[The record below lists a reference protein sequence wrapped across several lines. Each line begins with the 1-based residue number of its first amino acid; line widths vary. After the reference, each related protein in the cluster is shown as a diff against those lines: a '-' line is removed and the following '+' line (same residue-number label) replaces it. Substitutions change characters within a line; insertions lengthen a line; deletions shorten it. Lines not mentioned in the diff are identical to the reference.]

1 MADPQLTPELAQE
14 IAGETSAVIGLN
26 VLITDVAGVVIGSGD
41 VTRVGSVHEASLEVL
56 RTLEP
61 AEHSAERARALRGVR
76 PGITLPIVI
85 DGTAFGTVGLTG
97 APRHVRRFGLVVRR
111 QTEILLRE
119 AIGVESRLLGE
130 RARHDLVRDLA
141 FFDADVVEP
150 AAIAARAADLG
161 LDLRLPRVA
170 ILVEVRGTPAGSPL
184 RTLREVFPDVRD
196 LTAEMTA
203 SRFAVLHHPRHP
215 GEPARRCARLTAVF
229 RERYGLAAHAGFGAP
244 AAGVPGLH
252 ESTVDAAAAVRLGP
266 RRRPGETVFDIE
278 TLRTEQLLETTA
290 HQARDRFAAGR
301 LGALRDDPAWDAL
314 SGTVLAWVEHGMN
327 LVHTAAAL
335 HIHRNTLLHRLA
347 KITELTGQP
356 VREATAAVPVYL
368 ACLAARL
375 AEEVP

>member
-1 MADPQLTPELAQE
+1 MADPQLTPALAQE

-26 VLITDVAGVVIGSGD
+26 VLITDVEGVVIGSGD
-41 VTRVGSVHEASLEVL
+41 VSRVGSVHEASLEVL
-56 RTLEP
+56 RTLEA
-61 AEHSAERARALRGVR
+61 AEHSAERARALQGVR

-85 DGTAFGTVGLTG
+85 DGTAVGTVGLTG

-119 AIGVESRLLGE
+119 AIGLESRLLGE

-150 AAIAARAADLG
+150 AAIAARAGELG

-170 ILVEVRGTPAGSPL
+170 VLVEVRGTPAASPL
-184 RTLREVFPDVRD
+184 RAIRDAFPQD
-196 LTAEMTA
+196 LVAEMTA

-215 GEPARRCARLTAVF
+215 GETARRCARLVAEL
-229 RERYGLAAHAGFGAP
+229 RDRYGLAAHAGSGTP
-244 AAGVPGLH
+244 ATDVPGLH
-252 ESTVDAAAAVRLGP
+252 ASYVDAAAAVRLGP
-266 RRRPGETVFDIE
+266 LRHPGETVFAVE

-290 HQARDRFAAGR
+290 HQARDRFAAGQ

-314 SGTVLAWVEHGMN
+314 SETVLAWVENGLN

-347 KITELTGQP
+347 KIAGLTGRP
-356 VREATAAVPVYL
+356 VRDATAAIPLYL
-368 ACLAARL
+368 ACLAARFE
-375 AEEVP
+375 AYSG